1 MSLRRR
7 LRPYPASRAIAEKI
21 EAKHRIS
28 WDEIEEVFRGKLRLF
43 RTHRKDQYG
52 ESRYLALG
60 RTKAGRY
67 LTIFFISVLP
77 DQAKVIT
84 ARDMDR
90 KERHWFSE
98 K

>member
-1 MSLRRR
+1 MKHLY
-7 LRPYPASRAIAEKI
+7 PYPASRAVFEKI
-21 EAKHRIS
+21 ETKHKVH
-28 WDEIEEVFRGKLRLF
+28 WEEIKEIFHGKMKLY
-43 RTHRKDQYG
+43 RTHRKDRYG

-60 RTKAGRY
+60 RTNAGRY
-67 LTIFFISVLP
+67 LIVFFVAVPP

-90 KERHWFSE
+90 KERNWF